1 MSPTLSRRSFLEAG
15 LAASGALLLPG
26 GAGAEGGQAKGG
38 QANGGRAPITLSRGV
53 NAFPWF
59 SLTREYPAP
68 RTDYGDPPF
77 QTQRPVP
84 TRRDLQRLR
93 RAGLDFLRL
102 PVDPGP
108 FLAAAPKARRAL
120 LGTLSDAVAL
130 VLDCDLKLVV
140 NLQVNGATHY
150 WNQERLVSGPDAPG
164 FADYVAFAGE
174 MARVL
179 AGFDPARVALEPIN
193 EPPLACD
200 AEAWPAMQQRLFEAA
215 RGGAP
220 DLTLVATGA
229 CGSMIRGLEALDPAP
244 LRAFG
249 PVLFT
254 FHFYEPYLFSHQGA
268 PWMREPVY
276 RALNGV
282 PWPAREGS
290 LEQTLQAV
298 RRRMAEDRERPK
310 AEADAA
316 YAETV
321 RVLQQYFDADPGRPF
336 IDHYLDQAADWARR
350 HAIPPGQ
357 VLMGEFGA
365 LRTDA
370 RYIAAGASDRARYVR
385 DVRESAEARGFPWAF
400 WNLFDGMGVMDD
412 TTRALDPA
420 ITTALGLRLPD

>member
-1 MSPTLSRRSFLEAG
+1 MSPTLSRRSFLEGG
-15 LAASGALLLPG
+15 LAASGALVAG
-26 GAGAEGGQAKGG
+26 GPSRAAQE
-38 QANGGRAPITLSRGV
+38 RAPIALSRGV

-84 TRRDLQRLR
+84 TRGDLQRLR
-93 RAGLDFLRL
+93 QAGLDFLRL

-108 FLAAAPKARRAL
+108 FLAAEPPARRAL
-120 LGTLSDAVAL
+120 LGTVSDAVAL
-130 VLDCDLKLVV
+130 ALDCDLKLVL

-150 WNQERLVSGPDAPG
+150 WNQERLIAGPDAPG
-164 FADYVAFAGE
+164 FAGYVAFAGE
-174 MARVL
+174 MAQLL
-179 AGFDPARVALEPIN
+179 AGFDPSRVALEPIN
-193 EPPLACD
+193 EPPPACQAD
-200 AEAWPAMQQRLFEAA
+200 IWPDMQRQLFAAA
-215 RGGAP
+215 RRAAP

-244 LRAFG
+244 LKAFA

-254 FHFYEPYLFSHQGA
+254 FHYYEPYLFSHQGA

-282 PWPAREGS
+282 PWPARAGS
-290 LEQTLQAV
+290 LEQTLRAV
-298 RRRMAEDRERPK
+298 RARMAEDHTRSRE
-310 AEADAA
+310 EAQAA
-316 YAETV
+316 YEETV
-321 RVLQQYFDADPGRPF
+321 RLLRQYFDADPGRPF
-336 IDHYLDQAADWARR
+336 VDHDLDQAADWARG
-350 HAIPPGQ
+350 HGIAPGH

-370 RYIAAGASDRARYVR
+370 RYTAASAPDHARYIR

-412 TTRALDPA
+412 TTRQLDPA
-420 ITTALGLRLPD
+420 IVAALGLRMPA